1 MLNAL
6 LLSFTGGLWR
16 IFQEALWIPTDYYF
30 FIRIYRIDIFLESL
44 LKISLKNDII
54 KSRYFVSCFSSLS
67 DSNETKKTFHPQR
80 HGILQPEH
88 DQANQLMLVFFT
100 VFKEKQ
106 FPAETYTDPCQIS
119 KAKSR

>member
-1 MLNAL
+1 MTSLNPDIL
-6 LLSFTGGLWR
+6 LVVSVQ
-16 IFQEALWIPTDYYF
+16 FQIPM
-30 FIRIYRIDIFLESL
+30 RQ
-44 LKISLKNDII
+44 KKH
-54 KSRYFVSCFSSLS
+54 SSS
-67 DSNETKKTFHPQR
+67 KA
-80 HGILQPEH
+80 LQPEH

>member
-6 LLSFTGGLWR
+6 LLFFTGGLWR

-67 DSNETKKTFHPQR
+67 DSNETKKNIPSSKA
-80 HGILQPEH
+80 LQPEH

-106 FPAETYTDPCQIS
+106 FPEETYTDPCQIS
-119 KAKSR
+119 TAKSR